1 MKRQNVSSAI
11 GALTTLFYVHQDTE
25 LGIRTLELYIEWG
38 LLNDSRLIAEIL
50 EETRSCDLLHVIKL
64 FDNVAAEH
72 IENILRGNPSAY

>member
-1 MKRQNVSSAI
+1 MKRQNVHSAI

-25 LGIRTLELYIEWG
+25 IGIRTMECYVEMG

-64 FDNVAAEH
+64 FDLPTAER
-72 IENILRGNPSAY
+72 IENILRGV